1 MNTTDTPA
9 SVKPSG
15 MDMSRKIMLGL
26 AVALVVVAV
35 GMYAWKVAAVSAAED
50 RLAQVQAQQ
59 AQARSALVEQARRLD
74 AQHAE
79 EALRRFSTAFA
90 WAIRRELMASNLDQV
105 DQYFSELVQM
115 KGFQSAVLASRDGKI
130 VVASDRKKL
139 AQSFSSLYPGEALQ
153 AKEIQVERDAGGAL
167 RAVIPILGLN
177 QQLGTVVLE
186 FSPPGFDLQS

>member
-1 MNTTDTPA
+1 MNTTENPA
-9 SVKPSG
+9 SAKPSAL
-15 MDMSRKIMLGL
+15 DTSRKIMLGL
-26 AVALVVVAV
+26 AVAVVVVAA
-35 GMYAWKVAAVSAAED
+35 GMYAWKAAAVSAVED

-59 AQARSALVEQARRLD
+59 AQARTALIEQARRLD
-74 AQHAE
+74 AQHADE
-79 EALRRFSTAFA
+79 SLRRFSTAFA
-90 WAIRRELMASNLDQV
+90 WVVRRELMASNLDQV
-105 DQYFSELVQM
+105 DQYFTELVQM
-115 KGFQSAVLASRDGKI
+115 NGFQSAVLASPDGKI

-186 FSPPGFDLQS
+186 FSQPDFDLQS

>member
-1 MNTTDTPA
+1 
-9 SVKPSG
+9 
-15 MDMSRKIMLGL
+15 MDASRKIILGL
-26 AVALVVVAV
+26 VAALVVVAV
-35 GMYAWKVAAVSAAED
+35 GMYFWKTSAVSAIEAKMSE
-50 RLAQVQAQQ
+50 LQAQQ
-59 AQARSALVEQARRLD
+59 AQVRTDLIEQARRLD

-105 DQYFSELVQM
+105 DQYFTELVQM
-115 KGFQSAVLASRDGKI
+115 NGFQSAVLASPDGKI

-139 AQSFSSLYPGEALQ
+139 AQSFSSLYPGKAQQ
-153 AKEIQVERDAGGAL
+153 AKDVQVERTADGVL

-186 FSPPGFDLQS
+186 FAPPGFDLQS